1 MISIPAGARILLA
14 IRPVDFRKGA
24 HSLAAFAQEAL
35 GEDPFSG
42 AVIVYRAK
50 RSDRIKILVWDTSG
64 LVLIWKQLQQGSFRW
79 PPIVDGVMKLSAVEF
94 AALFDGLDWTRVQT
108 TRGILKHCRSIG
120 FAGDEH
126 RRRHPAEPA

>member
-1 MISIPAGARILLA
+1 MISVPSGARILLA

-24 HSLAAFAQEAL
+24 HTLAALAQEAL
-35 GEDPFSG
+35 AEDPFSG

-79 PPIVDGVMKLSAVEF
+79 PPIMDGVMKLSPIEF

-108 TRGILKHCRSIG
+108 TRGILKPI
-120 FAGDEH
+120 A
-126 RRRHPAEPA
+126 AA